1 MNGCART
8 SADGR
13 VLFVLGPGSPLGRLV
28 FMRWQTMIIRPHNW
42 GGVRSH
48 FRAPRVGLAMNDGP
62 EGCSGHDD
70 SLQVSVR
77 GSAENCEAP
86 NDDDGRCRLRRHYI
100 TAPAPPPT
108 RRYDVPHPFRD
119 PCARSGNGVVY
130 RGERS
135 SIVDPWRPQALAAS
149 LLPSFLP
156 TLLPPFLPSA
166 LSLLLLPLCFF
177 LPPNRPLAHPRTG
190 RRADGQAEGWA
201 SLDGRSSPDGG
212 KILTVV

>member
-156 TLLPPFLPSA
+156 CFLPS
-166 LSLLLLPLCFF
+166 SLLLSPCSSF
-177 LPPNRPLAHPRTG
+177 LSASSFRPTAHSPTRGRAGGRTG
-190 RRADGQAEGWA
+190 RRKGGPPWMG
-201 SLDGRSSPDGG
+201 GRTGGRTGG
-212 KILTVV
+212 KGF

>member
-1 MNGCART
+1 
-8 SADGR
+8 
-13 VLFVLGPGSPLGRLV
+13 
-28 FMRWQTMIIRPHNW
+28 
-42 GGVRSH
+42 
-48 FRAPRVGLAMNDGP
+48 MNDGP

-119 PCARSGNGVVY
+119 PCALSGNGVVY

-135 SIVDPWRPQALAAS
+135 SIVDPWRPQALRVY
-149 LLPSFLP
+149 
-156 TLLPPFLPSA
+156 T
-166 LSLLLLPLCFF
+166 
-177 LPPNRPLAHPRTG
+177 RG
-190 RRADGQAEGWA
+190 D
-201 SLDGRSSPDGG
+201 LDLMRYG
-212 KILTVV
+212 K